1 MEKTYDSVFDIAND
15 EELEFEAI
23 FGDDDELADTIVGVD
38 EDGNSLIFEE
48 DEFAEL
54 HQTDDEA
61 TPDDIRDELG
71 PDHDEDFGNKDAEGT
86 DEVDLD
92 NDQEIKDL
100 EKNGESDAEK
110 ELGLDKLDDEYQ
122 DGKAD
127 GKAPDADNVT
137 DVVEKELKEATDMF
151 LALEGVDLIAVNE
164 VSFKFLPSLKEDSGT
179 RQLWGACKDAE
190 VLLNGEGVESK
201 ADAEK
206 FCKVALRILD
216 LIQNVASF
224 FYLPFCIT
232 IVGIPIYLLVRAWS
246 WLFRF
251 GEEKLAESYFNK
263 TYAKLNQL
271 AKECKDPKKKKEI
284 LEKAEKLKDK
294 FDKLTVNNE
303 SAEMDIDDELDP
315 ASAPNDT
322 ADGKEHPVSGEI
334 PSDTGEGEPTNEC
347 GNCPEMTPEVIELI
361 KKAEAA
367 GFIVKKAECIEDII
381 AKLRELGF
389 EVEQAPAA
397 EAPAEEPAA
406 PVEGCREEV
415 EDAEIVKSDDELAP
429 EGDEEYN
436 DDDTASVGEAG
447 EVDIDD
453 ELDDE
458 VADEVES
465 SDGDA
470 SVDLEY
476 DPSDEDIIDMVLQN

>member
-15 EELEFEAI
+15 EELEFEAM
-23 FGDDDELADTIVGVD
+23 FGDDDELADTIVGVN
-38 EDGNSLIFEE
+38 EDGNSLIYEE

-110 ELGLDKLDDEYQ
+110 ELGLEKLDDEYQ

-137 DVVEKELKEATDMF
+137 DVVEKEL
-151 LALEGVDLIAVNE
+151 G
-164 VSFKFLPSLKEDSGT
+164 
-179 RQLWGACKDAE
+179 
-190 VLLNGEGVESK
+190 
-201 ADAEK
+201 
-206 FCKVALRILD
+206 
-216 LIQNVASF
+216 
-224 FYLPFCIT
+224 
-232 IVGIPIYLLVRAWS
+232 
-246 WLFRF
+246 
-251 GEEKLAESYFNK
+251 
-263 TYAKLNQL
+263 
-271 AKECKDPKKKKEI
+271 
-284 LEKAEKLKDK
+284 
-294 FDKLTVNNE
+294 E
-303 SAEMDIDDELDP
+303 SAEEDIDIDDELDP